1 METDFR
7 NGIVLNS
14 IDELRNVKKV
24 QQDKERIHS
33 YAAKEY
39 GLDEGRAAEAL
50 KILVDKKLV
59 NLKSTPSGQD
69 SYFIDKEF
77 DAYNVEIEQLF
88 DNKRDVPY
96 HQSASSPDCNA
107 SPLIAG
113 IVHTMEDYQTKN
125 DSLARDTTVFR
136 ILEKFGDIINNLN
149 QQLYKAK
156 VLNRSLA
163 KENLDLKVEIE
174 KIVEKIESGKQKSS
188 RANS

>member
-1 METDFR
+1 M
-7 NGIVLNS
+7 
-14 IDELRNVKKV
+14 KKV

-69 SYFIDKEF
+69 FYFIDKEF
-77 DAYNVEIEQLF
+77 DAYNLEIEQLL

-96 HQSASSPDCNA
+96 HQSASSVDSNA

-113 IVHTMEDYQTKN
+113 IVHTIKDNYYNQPTN
-125 DSLARDTTVFR
+125 DSLTRDTIFFR
-136 ILEKFGDIINNLN
+136 ILEKFGDSINKLN
-149 QQLYKAK
+149 QQL
-156 VLNRSLA
+156 
-163 KENLDLKVEIE
+163 
-174 KIVEKIESGKQKSS
+174 
-188 RANS
+188 